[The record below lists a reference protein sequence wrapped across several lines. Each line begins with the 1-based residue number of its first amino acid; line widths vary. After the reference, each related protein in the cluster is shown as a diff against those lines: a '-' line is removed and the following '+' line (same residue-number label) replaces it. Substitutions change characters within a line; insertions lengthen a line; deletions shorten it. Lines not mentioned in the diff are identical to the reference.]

1 MITWNLDE
9 KQADYILQV
18 LQTRPFAEVH
28 QLVAE
33 LMKQAQPKPPV
44 QAALDLDD

>member
-1 MITWNLDE
+1 MITWNIDE

-33 LMKQAQPKPPV
+33 LLKQANVQPPA
-44 QAALDLDD
+44 QQTLNLGD